1 MSDPV
6 PPRFPM
12 SPALRQV
19 AAMGLLLASAFGT
32 LAPVLNGQTDDDVR
46 AQTDDDLQARTAD
59 EDVRRVSREII
70 ETAMAEQAALGY
82 NLLASTNSSRFETSV
97 LLAIVR
103 SAMAAG
109 EEGPPLLLHHVD
121 WYEAYRSV
129 LGLEPRDVPEYIALA
144 HEFGQDRIIDFH
156 PARTTI
162 EIKEGFEPEQVV
174 RVKVGWPEEPGTPD
188 RYTFTDTT
196 TSPNLRITNRRQ
208 ISYWLLDYGN
218 FIVQDKIEGV
228 QARPLG
234 GALGTLFSIVGDGS
248 AKQNRIAIAEDG
260 LMVTYATAK
269 KGPFR
274 VQPLTLTYPDG
285 TVETEF
291 PPDRHDLLQLTYR
304 VKLPLEVEYPKERSD

>member
-1 MSDPV
+1 MSSAPKA
-6 PPRFPM
+6 M
-12 SPALRQV
+12 
-19 AAMGLLLASAFGT
+19 AAVGLLLASAFGT
-32 LAPVLNGQTDDDVR
+32 HAPVLNGQTAEDAR
-46 AQTDDDLQARTAD
+46 AQAAVEVRRQTAA
-59 EDVRRVSREII
+59 EDVRRVSRETI

-82 NLLASTNSSRFETSV
+82 NLLASTNSSRFETAV
-97 LLAIVR
+97 LLTIAR
-103 SAMAAG
+103 SAMAES

-129 LGLEPRDVPEYIALA
+129 TGLEPQDVPEYISLA

-156 PARTTI
+156 PARTRI
-162 EIKEGFEPEQVV
+162 EIKEGFEPEHVV
-174 RVKVGWPEEPGTPD
+174 RVKVGWPDSPEAAD

-196 TSPNLRITNRRQ
+196 TSPNLRITNRQR

-218 FIVQDKIEGV
+218 FIVQDEIEGV

-260 LMVTYATAK
+260 LVVTYATAK
-269 KGPFR
+269 KGPFK
-274 VQPLTLTYPDG
+274 VQPLTITYPDG

-304 VKLPLEVEYPKERSD
+304 VKLPLEVEYPDEQSD

>member
-1 MSDPV
+1 MSGPGI
-6 PPRFPM
+6 PGFQM
-12 SPALRQV
+12 SAALRRV
-19 AAMGLLLASAFGT
+19 AAMGLLLVSAFGT
-32 LAPVLNGQTDDDVR
+32 QAPLISGQTADDV
-46 AQTDDDLQARTAD
+46 QALTVD
-59 EDVRRVSREII
+59 EEVRRVGRETI

-82 NLLASTNSSRFETSV
+82 NLLASTNSSRLETAV

-103 SAMAAG
+103 SAMADDA
-109 EEGPPLLLHHVD
+109 EGPPLLLHHGD

-129 LGLEPRDVPEYIALA
+129 MELEPEDVPEYISLA
-144 HEFGQDRIIDFH
+144 NEFGQDRIVDFH
-156 PARTTI
+156 PARTKI
-162 EIKEGFEPEQVV
+162 EIKEGLEPDRVV
-174 RVKVGWPEEPGTPD
+174 RVKVGWPDEPGTPD

-196 TSPNLRITNRRQ
+196 TSPKLRITNRQR

-260 LMVTYATAK
+260 LVVTYATAK
-269 KGPFR
+269 KGPFK

-304 VKLPLEVEYPKERSD
+304 VKLPFEVEYPEEQSD

>member
-6 PPRFPM
+6 IPHFPIRT
-12 SPALRQV
+12 ALRRV
-19 AAMGLLLASAFGT
+19 TAMGLLLASAFGT
-32 LAPVLNGQTDDDVR
+32 RASVLNGQTAEDVP
-46 AQTDDDLQARTAD
+46 AQTAD
-59 EDVRRVSREII
+59 EDVRRASREMI

-82 NLLASTNSSRFETSV
+82 NLLASTNSSRFETAV
-97 LLAIVR
+97 ILAIVR
-103 SAMAAG
+103 AAKADDA
-109 EEGPPLLLHHVD
+109 EGPPLLLHHVD

-129 LGLEPRDVPEYIALA
+129 MGLEHQDVPEYIALA
-144 HEFGQDRIIDFH
+144 HKYGQDRIIDFH

-174 RVKVGWPEEPGTPD
+174 RVRVGWPDDPAAPD

-196 TSPNLRITNRRQ
+196 TSPNLRITNRRR

-260 LMVTYATAK
+260 LVVTYATAK
-269 KGPFR
+269 KGPFK

-304 VKLPLEVEYPKERSD
+304 VKLPLEVEYPEERSD

>member
-6 PPRFPM
+6 IPHFPM
-12 SPALRQV
+12 KSALRAMAV
-19 AAMGLLLASAFGT
+19 MGLLLASAFGT
-32 LAPVLNGQTDDDVR
+32 RVPVLNGQTDDAVR
-46 AQTDDDLQARTAD
+46 GQAAD
-59 EDVRRVSREII
+59 EDVRRVSRKMI

-82 NLLASTNSSRFETSV
+82 NLLASTNATRFETAV
-97 LLAIVR
+97 LLVIVR
-103 SAMAAG
+103 SAKAEG
-109 EEGPPLLLHHVD
+109 EEGPPLLLHHDD

-129 LGLEPRDVPEYIALA
+129 LGLEPQDVPEYIALA

-156 PARTTI
+156 PVRTKI

-174 RVKVGWPEEPGTPD
+174 RVKVGWPEGPGTPD

-196 TSPNLRITNRRQ
+196 TSPNLRVTNRQR

-228 QARPLG
+228 QGRPLG

-269 KGPFR
+269 KGPFK

-304 VKLPLEVEYPKERSD
+304 VKLPLEVKYPEERSD

>member
-1 MSDPV
+1 MKT
-6 PPRFPM
+6 
-12 SPALRQV
+12 ALRG
-19 AAMGLLLASAFGT
+19 AAAAGLLLASAFGT
-32 LAPVLNGQTDDDVR
+32 RAPAVHGQ
-46 AQTDDDLQARTAD
+46 TAD
-59 EDVRRVSREII
+59 EAQAHIAVEDGRRVSREMI
-70 ETAMAEQAALGY
+70 EAAMAEQAALGY
-82 NLLASTNSSRFETSV
+82 NLLASTNSTRFETAV

-103 SAMAAG
+103 SATAEGA
-109 EEGPPLLLHHVD
+109 EGPPLLLHHVD

-129 LGLEPRDVPEYIALA
+129 MGLEQQDVPEYIALA

-156 PARTTI
+156 PVRTKI
-162 EIKEGFEPEQVV
+162 EIKEGFEPERVL
-174 RVKVGWPEEPGTPD
+174 RVKVGWPDDPEAPD

-196 TSPNLRITNRRQ
+196 TSPNLRITNRQR

-218 FIVQDKIEGV
+218 FIVQDEIEGV

-260 LMVTYATAK
+260 LVVTYATAK
-269 KGPFR
+269 KGPFK

-291 PPDRHDLLQLTYR
+291 PPNRHDLLQLTYR
-304 VKLPLEVEYPKERSD
+304 VKLPLEVKYPKETSD

>member
-1 MSDPV
+1 MSGPGI
-6 PPRFPM
+6 PGFQM
-12 SPALRQV
+12 STALRRV
-19 AAMGLLLASAFGT
+19 AAMGLLLVSAFGT
-32 LAPVLNGQTDDDVR
+32 RAPLISGQT
-46 AQTDDDLQARTAD
+46 ADDLQAQTVD
-59 EDVRRVSREII
+59 EEVRRVSPETI

-82 NLLASTNSSRFETSV
+82 NLFASTNSSRFETAV

-103 SAMAAG
+103 SAMADGA
-109 EEGPPLLLHHVD
+109 EGPPLLLHHGD

-129 LGLEPRDVPEYIALA
+129 MELEHEDVPEYISLA
-144 HEFGQDRIIDFH
+144 NEFGQDRIIDFH
-156 PARTTI
+156 PARTKI
-162 EIKEGFEPEQVV
+162 EIKEGFEPDRVV
-174 RVKVGWPEEPGTPD
+174 RVKVGWPDEPEAPD

-196 TSPNLRITNRRQ
+196 TSPNLRITNRQR

-260 LMVTYATAK
+260 LVVTYATAK
-269 KGPFR
+269 KGPFK

-304 VKLPLEVEYPKERSD
+304 VKLPLEVEYPEEQSD